1 MDLKGFNAMAVE
13 PQTSYEPMPADWYKC
28 VITNT
33 EEKPTKA
40 QTGSYLQLDIEVIE
54 GSFAGRKV
62 FDRLNLNNPKP
73 VAVEIA
79 QRALSSICRAIDVP
93 NPENS
98 SELLDKPL
106 MVKVAV
112 KPADGQYSAS
122 NEVKGY
128 DSAGTEARF
137 GTASA
142 SVEPP
147 VAAAAANGSA
157 TPPWKR

>member
-1 MDLKGFNAMAVE
+1 MDLNGFNAMAVE

-28 VITNT
+28 VIIQT
-33 EEKPTKA
+33 EEKPTKK
-40 QTGSYLQLDIEVIE
+40 QNGSYLQLDIEVIE
-54 GSFAGRKV
+54 GKFAGRKV
-62 FDRLNLNNPKP
+62 FDRLNLNNPNS

-93 NPENS
+93 NPQDS
-98 SELLDKPL
+98 DELLDKPL

-112 KPADGQYSAS
+112 KPADGEYSAS

-128 DSAGTEARF
+128 DAAGA
-137 GTASA
+137 TASA
-142 SVEPP
+142 PVEIP

>member
-1 MDLKGFNAMAVE
+1 MDLNGFNAMAVE

-28 VITNT
+28 VITKT
-33 EEKPTKA
+33 EEKPTKK
-40 QTGSYLQLDIEVIE
+40 QNGSYLQLDIEVIE
-54 GSFAGRKV
+54 GKFAGRKV
-62 FDRLNLNNPKP
+62 FDRLNLNNPNS

-93 NPENS
+93 NPQDS
-98 SELLDKPL
+98 DELLDKPL

-112 KPADGQYSAS
+112 KPADGDYSAS

-128 DSAGTEARF
+128 DAAGA
-137 GTASA
+137 TASA
-142 SVEPP
+142 PVEIP

>member
-1 MDLKGFNAMAVE
+1 MDLNGFNAMAVE

-28 VITNT
+28 VIIKT
-33 EEKPTKA
+33 EEKPTKK
-40 QTGSYLQLDIEVIE
+40 QNGSYLQLDIEVIE
-54 GSFAGRKV
+54 GKFAGRKV
-62 FDRLNLNNPKP
+62 FDRLNLNNPNST
-73 VAVEIA
+73 AVEIA

-93 NPENS
+93 NPQDS
-98 SELLDKPL
+98 DELLDKPL

-112 KPADGQYSAS
+112 KPADGEYSAS

-128 DSAGTEARF
+128 DAAGA
-137 GTASA
+137 TASA
-142 SVEPP
+142 PVEIP

>member
-1 MDLKGFNAMAVE
+1 MDLNGFNAMAVE

-28 VITNT
+28 VIIKT
-33 EEKPTKA
+33 EEKPTKK
-40 QTGSYLQLDIEVIE
+40 QNGSYLQLDIEVIE
-54 GSFAGRKV
+54 GKFAGRKV
-62 FDRLNLNNPKP
+62 FERLNLNNPNST
-73 VAVEIA
+73 AVEIA

-93 NPENS
+93 NPQDS
-98 SELLDKPL
+98 DELLDKPL

-112 KPADGQYSAS
+112 KPADEEYSAS

-128 DSAGTEARF
+128 DAAGA
-137 GTASA
+137 TASA
-142 SVEPP
+142 PVEIP

>member
-1 MDLKGFNAMAVE
+1 MDLNGFNAMAVE

-33 EEKPTKA
+33 EEKPTKK
-40 QTGSYLQLDIEVIE
+40 QNGSYLQLDIEVIE
-54 GSFAGRKV
+54 GKFAGRKV
-62 FDRLNLNNPKP
+62 FDRLNLNNPNS

-93 NPENS
+93 NPQDS
-98 SELLDKPL
+98 DELLDKPL

-112 KPADGQYSAS
+112 KPADGEYSAS

-128 DSAGTEARF
+128 DAAGA
-137 GTASA
+137 TASA
-142 SVEPP
+142 PVEIP

>member
-1 MDLKGFNAMAVE
+1 MDLNGFNAMAVE

-28 VITNT
+28 VITQT
-33 EEKPTKA
+33 EEKPTKK
-40 QTGSYLQLDIEVIE
+40 QNGSYLQLDIEVIE
-54 GSFAGRKV
+54 GKFAGRKV
-62 FDRLNLNNPKP
+62 FDRLNLNNPNS

-93 NPENS
+93 NPMNS

-112 KPADGQYSAS
+112 KPADGEYSAS

-128 DSAGTEARF
+128 DAAGA
-137 GTASA
+137 TASA
-142 SVEPP
+142 PVEIP

>member
-1 MDLKGFNAMAVE
+1 MDLNGFNAMAIE

-33 EEKPTKA
+33 EEKPTKK
-40 QTGSYLQLDIEVIE
+40 QNGSYLQLDIEVIE
-54 GSFAGRKV
+54 GEFAGRKV
-62 FDRLNLNNPKP
+62 FDRLNLNNPNSA
-73 VAVEIA
+73 AVEIA
-79 QRALSSICRAIDVP
+79 QRTLSSICRAIDVP
-93 NPENS
+93 NPKNS

-128 DSAGTEARF
+128 DACNISSAGA
-137 GTASA
+137 TASA
-142 SVEPP
+142 P

>member
-1 MDLKGFNAMAVE
+1 MDLNGFNAMAVE
-13 PQTSYEPMPADWYKC
+13 PQTSLEPMPADWYKC
-28 VITNT
+28 VITQT

-62 FDRLNLNNPKP
+62 FDRLNLNNPNSA
-73 VAVEIA
+73 AVEIA
-79 QRALSSICRAIDVP
+79 QRSLSSICRAIDVP
-93 NPENS
+93 NPQDS
-98 SELLDKPL
+98 DDLLDKPL

-128 DSAGTEARF
+128 DACNIPSAGA
-137 GTASA
+137 TASA
-142 SVEPP
+142 P

>member
-1 MDLKGFNAMAVE
+1 MDLNGFNAMAVE

-28 VITNT
+28 VIIKT
-33 EEKPTKA
+33 EEKPTKK
-40 QTGSYLQLDIEVIE
+40 QNGSYLQLDIEVIE
-54 GSFAGRKV
+54 GKFAGRKV
-62 FDRLNLNNPKP
+62 FERLNLNNPNST
-73 VAVEIA
+73 AVEIA

-93 NPENS
+93 NPQDS
-98 SELLDKPL
+98 DELLDKPL

-112 KPADGQYSAS
+112 KPADGEYSAS

-128 DSAGTEARF
+128 DAAGA
-137 GTASA
+137 TASA
-142 SVEPP
+142 PVEIP

>member
-1 MDLKGFNAMAVE
+1 MDLNGFNAMAVE

-62 FDRLNLNNPKP
+62 FDRLNLNNPNS

-93 NPENS
+93 NPKNS

-128 DSAGTEARF
+128 DAAGTAARF
-137 GTASA
+137 GTASGP
-142 SVEPP
+142 VEIP

>member
-1 MDLKGFNAMAVE
+1 
-13 PQTSYEPMPADWYKC
+13 
-28 VITNT
+28 
-33 EEKPTKA
+33 
-40 QTGSYLQLDIEVIE
+40 LDIEVIE
-54 GSFAGRKV
+54 GKFAGRKV
-62 FDRLNLNNPKP
+62 FDRLNLNNPNS

-93 NPENS
+93 NPKNS

-112 KPADGQYSAS
+112 KPADGEYSAS

-128 DSAGTEARF
+128 DAAGAA
-137 GTASA
+137 ASA
-142 SVEPP
+142 PVEIP

>member
-1 MDLKGFNAMAVE
+1 MDLNGFNAMAVE

-28 VITNT
+28 VITQT
-33 EEKPTKA
+33 EEKPTKK
-40 QTGSYLQLDIEVIE
+40 QNGSYLQLDIEVIE
-54 GSFAGRKV
+54 GNFAGRKV
-62 FDRLNLNNPKP
+62 FDRLNLNNPNS

-79 QRALSSICRAIDVP
+79 
-93 NPENS
+93 
-98 SELLDKPL
+98 L

-112 KPADGQYSAS
+112 KPADGEYSAS

-128 DSAGTEARF
+128 DAAGA
-137 GTASA
+137 TASA
-142 SVEPP
+142 PVEIP

>member
-1 MDLKGFNAMAVE
+1 MDLNGFNAMAVE

-28 VITNT
+28 VITQT
-33 EEKPTKA
+33 EEKPTKK
-40 QTGSYLQLDIEVIE
+40 QNGSYLQLDIEVIE
-54 GSFAGRKV
+54 GKFAGRKV
-62 FDRLNLNNPKP
+62 FDRLNLNNPNS

-93 NPENS
+93 KPQDS
-98 SELLDKPL
+98 DELLDKPL

-112 KPADGQYSAS
+112 KPADGEYSAS

-128 DSAGTEARF
+128 DAAGA
-137 GTASA
+137 TASA
-142 SVEPP
+142 PVEIP